1 VDLTILAAAA
11 AAKSADAR
19 LVVGFSGEAL
29 AIRWLSVKISGQL
42 TVIVKI
48 ESVELMSEV
57 VTSEGT
63 SVGDGKG
70 ELTPGVGTVDTP
82 ELPLGAED
90 SSEADSTADGAV
102 VRLDIVLD
110 MLEDTP
116 EEGSTIEVN
125 DEEGVPLDD
134 DSDEDGTGEV
144 GARASS
150 SWADDAVG
158 DGKSDVARI
167 VVEARTS

>member
-1 VDLTILAAAA
+1 MEV
-11 AAKSADAR
+11 
-19 LVVGFSGEAL
+19 SG
-29 AIRWLSVKISGQL
+29 GL
-42 TVIVKI
+42 TVIVKT
-48 ESVELMSEV
+48 ESVELMREV
-57 VTSEGT
+57 VSSEGT
-63 SVGDGKG
+63 SVGDGKA

-82 ELPLGAED
+82 ELPVGTEE

-125 DEEGVPLDD
+125 DEERVPLDD

-150 SWADDAVG
+150 SWPDDAVG

-167 VVEARTS
+167 MVEARTS